1 MNSLAPLILR
11 KMNRV
16 ITDTCLFIDSEGRL
30 FRKKCPFVVR
40 LKTNKVIDTIAIVN
54 RILVDDENMIL
65 FEIDQ
70 KVWSHLDCVIVEE
83 NRNVY
88 LNQEIRIIVPY

>member
-1 MNSLAPLILR
+1 M
-11 KMNRV
+11 KRV
-16 ITDTCLFIDSEGRL
+16 VTDTCLFVDDKGRL

-40 LKTNKVIDTIAIVN
+40 LNTNKAIDTIAIVN

-83 NRNVY
+83 DRNLY
-88 LNQEIRIIVPY
+88 LNQEIRIIVLY